1 MGAFVGR
8 DYRCVIL
15 RFELGDLPKIYK
27 IYAPL
32 RIRCEKGHTLTND

>member
-1 MGAFVGR
+1 MGAFIGC

-32 RIRCEKGHTLTND
+32 RIRCEKGAHLR